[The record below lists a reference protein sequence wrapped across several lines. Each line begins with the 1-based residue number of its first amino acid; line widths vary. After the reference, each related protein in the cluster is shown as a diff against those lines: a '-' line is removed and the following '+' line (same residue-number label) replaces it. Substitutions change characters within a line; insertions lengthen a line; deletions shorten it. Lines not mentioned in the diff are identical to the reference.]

1 MDFLERFLMMENKEP
16 AFWENYLSEE
26 PICKDII
33 SNFHNIKN
41 DVLKFK
47 EKHPKFFVDYPKFKV
62 TNPDT
67 QEPERLYQNN
77 WKVTAFSKFDSDY
90 NEVDRVGKKLGDNV
104 QSLIERYVKR
114 DIPITYNLVQKYN
127 LTNVFVS
134 VLSPGSII
142 RPHQGHSKKYMR
154 IHMGLICDPECK
166 ITVDTETKTWTEGKI
181 LAFKDGGPYYHSVVH
196 NGTKDRYI
204 FSFDLSLEYLSP
216 YFTNY

>member
-1 MDFLERFLMMENKEP
+1 MTTNKEP
-16 AFWENYLSEE
+16 AFWESYLSQE
-26 PICKDII
+26 PICKEIVSD
-33 SNFHNIKN
+33 FENIKR

-67 QEPERLYQNN
+67 QQPERLYQND
-77 WKVTAFSKFDSDY
+77 WKVTAFSKFDEDY
-90 NEVDRVGKKLGDNV
+90 NEVGRVGKRLGDSV

-114 DIPITYNLVQKYN
+114 DIPTTYELVQKHN

-134 VLSPGSII
+134 VLSPGSVI

-166 ITVDTETKTWTEGKI
+166 ITVGDETKTWKEGQI

-196 NGTKDRYI
+196 NGTQDRYI
-204 FSFDLSLEYLSP
+204 FSFDLSLEYLTP
-216 YFTNY
+216 YITNY